1 MTEQKKSRIILHRET
16 TLEADEWKLVDDIEK
31 YGCHVIH
38 VKPQQP
44 IPGWSYTIGL
54 YETLQQPELIVVGMK
69 QDLAHYLLNEAARR
83 MKLGLRLAG
92 GHREKEL
99 LENVECEFKK
109 VEQRWAKH
117 VMGYALWFYG
127 EDEFPVFQCVNP
139 DLNNRFPW
147 DDGSTRRGAIDKLFY
162 FKTSSLPPLKEISG
176 PQMIRAAVCSIGHSQ
191 TQLTRVSIQ
200 RSGS

>member
-16 TLEADEWKLVDDIEK
+16 TLEADERKLVDDIEK

-54 YETLQQPELIVVGMK
+54 YETLQQPELIVVSMK
-69 QDLAHYLLNEAARR
+69 QDLAHYLVNEAARR

-117 VMGYALWFYG
+117 VMGYALWFYAKMSSMFSNASTLTSTIAFLG
-127 EDEFPVFQCVNP
+127 TMV
-139 DLNNRFPW
+139 
-147 DDGSTRRGAIDKLFY
+147 STRRGAIDELFY
-162 FKTSSLPPLKEISG
+162 FKTPSLPPLKEISG